1 MEKDAMDTAAN
12 VKIVAIS
19 PKPKRPIQGDV
30 ARSGTN
36 ASISAIETD
45 MLHTV

>member
-1 MEKDAMDTAAN
+1 MENDAMDTVAN
-12 VKIVAIS
+12 VKIAAIN
-19 PKPKRPIQGDV
+19 PKSKRPIQGDV